1 MFETRKKVLTS
12 SASEKETMSKV
23 FELFMKD
30 LYGEKLEQKRFDKE
44 KNVFDAI
51 CSEIELEEK

>member
-1 MFETRKKVLTS
+1 
-12 SASEKETMSKV
+12 MSKV

-44 KNVFDAI
+44 KNVFEAI